1 MPHAPVLDDE
11 RRDDRLALRAMLQE
25 ITEGINR
32 RDWDSLTPWLDRDV
46 QVTMIDCATLRG
58 PEALMDYVESKLER
72 FGSVL
77 IGFTVDPS
85 LAAPA
90 VFHGETAIVALQSAD
105 RFHFR
110 NGRDLTVQST
120 YSAAMV
126 RKESGWKLV
135 ALHAGVNAFANPIS
149 DQKQLWLTG
158 GMVVAGLAGLLVGS
172 IVGAGRGQ
180 GRARERGAAPGGE
193 SGSGRAYVRQFG
205 RGREQ

>member
-1 MPHAPVLDDE
+1 MSHAPVLEDE
-11 RRDDRLALRAMLQE
+11 RRDDRLALRAMLQA

-46 QVTMIDCATLRG
+46 QVTMIDSATLRG

-77 IGFTVDPS
+77 IGFSVDPS
-85 LAAPA
+85 LSAPA
-90 VFHGETAIVALQSAD
+90 VFHGDTAIVALQSAD

-110 NGRDLTVQST
+110 SGRDVTVQST

-158 GMVVAGLAGLLVGS
+158 GIVAAGLAGLLVGS
-172 IVGAGRGQ
+172 LLGS
-180 GRARERGAAPGGE
+180 GRAREPQPARHQLQA
-193 SGSGRAYVRQFG
+193 FG
-205 RGREQ
+205 RGQARAFGRERER